1 MAEATYSVRIAWEPL
16 PSNAFMLDGS
26 TLNGSDL
33 LTNQYSDSLDLLVF
47 GISGFAEPGPAG
59 TNPPGTDVFAGT
71 FDALYS
77 DVSADVQAI
86 TIRRGRDDNLSAFQ
100 AGEATIT
107 LRDLDGEYSPLNTAS
122 PLSPNVLPG
131 RPVRIAATF
140 TPSGGTATE
149 YGEFRGFV
157 RSIEHDPSPDA
168 RRTVIHAQDLFLH
181 LARAKPV
188 ITNTGTVTTGAAIG
202 TVLTAI
208 DWTDTDYR
216 SLGTGDTINAGF
228 SNNGEQ
234 TGLQLIEGFIE
245 TERGEAFHSREGVF
259 TYRDRN
265 SRYTRTSA
273 GTLTDV
279 AAEAIAATD
288 LTNIRN
294 RARVTK
300 TGSGTAVWTDYASAT
315 NYGYSDFPAIDSPY
329 INTAAQGTALAQWLV
344 SQGKDPS
351 PPVRELQFNANRSDA
366 LMTQALSRDL
376 GDRITVA
383 DSSIKGTADFYIE
396 GIQHTIRSGGKFHDV
411 AFTLSRVPSASPI
424 VFGTSRVAGTA
435 DVFSSPTVG
444 TAPYTTANTA
454 PDIFAF

>member
-26 TLNGSDL
+26 ALNGSDL

-47 GISGFAEPGPAG
+47 GVSRFSEPGPVG
-59 TNPPGTDVFAGT
+59 TDPPGTDVFGGS

-77 DVSADVQAI
+77 DVSQSVQSI
-86 TIRRGRDDNLSAFQ
+86 QIKRGRDDNLSQFS
-100 AGEATIT
+100 AGEAVIT
-107 LRDLDGEYSPLNTAS
+107 LKDLDGAYSPLNTAS
-122 PLSPNVLPG
+122 PLYPNVLPG

-140 TPSGGTATE
+140 GGTE

-157 RSIEHDPSPDA
+157 RSIEHDPAPDA
-168 RRTVIHAQDLFLH
+168 RRTTIHAQDLFLF
-181 LARAKPV
+181 LSRAKPT
-188 ITNTGTVTTGAAIG
+188 ITNTGTITTGAAIG

-208 DWTDTDYR
+208 DWTDPDYR
-216 SLGTGDTINAGF
+216 SLGAGDTINSGF
-228 SNNGEQ
+228 ANQGEQ
-234 TGLQLIEGFIE
+234 SALQLIEGFIE
-245 TERGEAFHSREGVF
+245 VERGEAFHSREGVF
-259 TYRDRN
+259 TYRDRY
-265 SRYTRTSA
+265 SRYTRASA

-279 AAEAIAATD
+279 ATEAVAATD

-300 TGSGTAVWTDYASAT
+300 TGSGTATWTDYASAS
-315 NYGYSDFPAIDSPY
+315 NYGPSDYPAIDSPY
-329 INTAAQGTALAQWLV
+329 INSASAGTALAQWLV
-344 SQGKDPS
+344 SQAKDPT
-351 PPVRELQFNANRSDA
+351 PPVRELKFNANRTDA
-366 LMTQALSRDL
+366 LMAQALSRDL

-383 DSSIKGTADFYIE
+383 DSNIKGTADFYIE
-396 GIQHTIRSGGKFHDV
+396 GISHTIRSGGKFHDV

-424 VFGTSRVAGTA
+424 VFGTSRLAGTA
-435 DVFSSPTVG
+435 GAFSSPTVG